1 MPFEVFAG
9 VDCLCDSFEAD
20 PLHGVNSLKGEVF
33 LGQGQDGWMGAGAH
47 FVSDAGGGLVL
58 ELVKIVL
65 SGVAIVVVPQEGQED
80 LCQPGG
86 VSVE

>member
-1 MPFEVFAG
+1 MLFEVFAG

-20 PLHGVNSLKGEVF
+20 PLNGVDILQGEVF
-33 LGQGQDGWMGAGAH
+33 LSQGQDGWMGAGAH
-47 FVSDAGGGLVL
+47 FVSDAGGGLFL

-65 SGVAIVVVPQEGQED
+65 PGVAVVVVPQEGQD
-80 LCQPGG
+80 HLCQPGG